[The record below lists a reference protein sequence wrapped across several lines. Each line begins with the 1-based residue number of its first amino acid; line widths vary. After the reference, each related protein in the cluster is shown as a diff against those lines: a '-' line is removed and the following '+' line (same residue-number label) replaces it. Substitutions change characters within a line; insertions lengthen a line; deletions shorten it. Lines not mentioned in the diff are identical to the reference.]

1 MQQSATPSSPLSFSQ
16 RTNVRR
22 FLNKDWR
29 CGELIPSGVRRL
41 SESKA
46 EEADGEPRER
56 EGGGGG
62 RRGGGGGRGG
72 GGVDEDAHTLVLLL
86 GYCCSPASAED

>member
-1 MQQSATPSSPLSFSQ
+1 M
-16 RTNVRR
+16 
-22 FLNKDWR
+22 
-29 CGELIPSGVRRL
+29 

-56 EGGGGG
+56 EGVEVGGGAEA
-62 RRGGGGGRGG
+62 

-86 GYCCSPASAED
+86 GYCFPPASAEE